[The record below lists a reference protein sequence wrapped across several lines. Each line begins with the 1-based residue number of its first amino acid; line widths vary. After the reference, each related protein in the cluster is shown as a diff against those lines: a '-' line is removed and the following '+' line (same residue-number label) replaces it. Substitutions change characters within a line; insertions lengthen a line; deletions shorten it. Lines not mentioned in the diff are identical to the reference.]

1 MTMPL
6 DVRQCIRRMDADGAG
21 PTEIARALGI
31 SRNTVAK
38 YASME
43 DLSPAP
49 PLAPERAKPAID
61 PFAGWVSKV
70 LSDDLSAPR
79 KQRHTA
85 RRIYDRLV
93 EEEGY
98 AGSYAT
104 VCRFVREWRLAQR
117 QSPGDGYLELD
128 WAPGTMQVD
137 YGNFVAT
144 VAGRS
149 LELKMLAVT
158 LPQSNSRYCVAM
170 RCERAECFC
179 EGLAGI
185 LGPVGGVPRAVA
197 PGDATEAGRMPF
209 GRAAESRLSS
219 RTRARCRLGPRFRDP
234 RSGDERGSVG
244 DAVGLPRRNLLVP
257 VPSVAS
263 VDELNARLRIGC
275 ERINSTSRNKFREP
289 TTRAFPADFAAM
301 MSLPGVRFD
310 SVRWL
315 GARSDKRGYVHVDGN
330 SYCAGPAWHDRDLVV
345 GVRANSVDIL
355 ADRNRRV
362 ATLPRCWGEG
372 ELVRNPLSLV
382 PAIVAR
388 PRAFGESTIRRDMP
402 DDLVAAI
409 DRCDRPQVRQALRAI
424 GRAAATSGFEA
435 ACEAARRAFGGGRVP
450 DDASCDVLA
459 RRVAAGE
466 HVGGGVDLT
475 AYDRLVG
482 EEARLRAV

>member
-170 RCERAECFC
+170 RCEKAECFC
-179 EGLAGI
+179 EGLVEVFE
-185 LGPVGGVPRAVA
+185 LVGRVPRVMVL
-197 PGDATEAGRMPF
+197 DNATEAGRMLF
-209 GRAAESRLSS
+209 GKVTESRLFSQLKAHYRFES
-219 RTRARCRLGPRFRDP
+219 RFCNPH
-234 RSGDERGSVG
+234 SGNEKGSVEN
-244 DAVGLPRRNLLVP
+244 AVGFLRRNLLVP

-263 VDELNARLRIGC
+263 VDELNARLRVGC

-289 TTRAFPADFAAM
+289 TTKAFPADFAAM

-315 GARSDKRGYVHVDGN
+315 GARSDKRGYVRVDGN

-402 DDLVAAI
+402 EDLVAAI
-409 DRCDRPQVRQALRAI
+409 DRCDRPQVRRALRAI
-424 GRAAATSGFEA
+424 ERAAATSGFGA
-435 ACEAARRAFGGGRVP
+435 ACEAARRIFGGGRVP
-450 DDASCDVLA
+450 DDASCDMLA

-466 HVGGGVDLT
+466 RDGGGVDLT

-482 EEARLRAV
+482 EGARLRAV